1 MLRASVGTVLALL
14 CAVGATGA
22 GALTANASPSAAA
35 DTFTVVSAGA
45 AAANPDQ
52 LTVVVDSPATI
63 TGLTARLLAG
73 STDELDPVLTQ
84 QAPAPT
90 DPAGQTTWT
99 AVIPVG
105 TSPTGLALGD
115 YTVSLDAT
123 FSDSGTGSATAP
135 GLFGFL
141 AQPTVTLTAASTTL
155 TYPSV
160 TAGLS
165 GTVTLA
171 YPDGTPDTTYTGVG
185 VNILVGGQVVEQL
198 PVDGSGN
205 FADAKFTP
213 LSTET
218 VTAQATG
225 LVTGETSSPV
235 TLTVTTVKPKL
246 TASASPSVE
255 TYGKPVTVS
264 GTLTY
269 PVSSGSVIVPNAQI
283 SVATNPGESP
293 IATGTTGL
301 TTGKYN
307 IKLPV
312 QSIGTTLYVTANSV
326 PGLPSVTTT
335 LPLNVA
341 YPTEITSFKVSLSQY
356 WRLSVSGCLSVTFSN
371 QSVYFYRSSGL
382 TVQYA
387 QSSKGP
393 WKKLAAINPNE
404 SGSYCKNTGIA
415 FKGTFNAPE
424 NYAYYRVVYAGV
436 KPVSHGIGF
445 SATNSITRLA
455 WKYDDRI
462 VSAHISPTVV
472 NAGGKLTVK
481 GTLQYYYS
489 GWHNYAGQTVIII
502 LRPKGS
508 STWYYL
514 RGVNAKTNS
523 RGQFSATFKDPV
535 SATWA
540 AEYEGSSTHLSAVS
554 SQVYV
559 RLK

>member
-22 GALTANASPSAAA
+22 GALTANASPSDA

-52 LTVVVDSPATI
+52 LTVVVDSTATATI
-63 TGLTARLLAG
+63 TGLTAHLLAG

-84 QAPAPT
+84 QAPSPT

-99 AVIPVG
+99 ALIPVG

-141 AQPTVTLTAASTTL
+141 AQPTVTLAAANKTL

-165 GTVTLA
+165 GTVALA
-171 YPDGTPDTTYTGVG
+171 YPDDTADTTYTGVG
-185 VNILVGGQVVEQL
+185 VNILAGGQVVEQL

-205 FADAKFTP
+205 FADANFTP

-225 LVTGETSSPV
+225 LVTGGTSNPV
-235 TLTVTTVKPKL
+235 ILTVTTVKPKL

-264 GTLTY
+264 GTVTY
-269 PVSSGSVIVPNAQI
+269 PASSGSVVVPNAQI
-283 SVATNPGESP
+283 LVTTGLGQSP
-293 IATGTTGL
+293 MATGTTDAN
-301 TTGKYN
+301 GKYS
-307 IKLPV
+307 IKVPV
-312 QSIGTTLYVTANSV
+312 QSIGVTLYVTATSV
-326 PGLPSVTTT
+326 PGLPNVLTT
-335 LPLNVA
+335 LPLNVT
-341 YPTEITSFKVSLSQY
+341 YPTEITSFKVSLNQY
-356 WRLSVSGCLSVTFSN
+356 WQLSVSGCLSVTFSN

-387 QSSKGP
+387 PTSKGP

-404 SGSYCKNTGIA
+404 TTSYCKNTGIA
-415 FKGTFNAPE
+415 FNGKFNAPE

-445 SATNSITRLA
+445 SATNSTTALA

-514 RGVNAKTNS
+514 RGVKAKTNS
-523 RGQFSATFKDPV
+523 KGQFSVTFTDPV

>member
-1 MLRASVGTVLALL
+1 MLRASVGTALALL

-63 TGLTARLLAG
+63 TGLTAHLLAG

-99 AVIPVG
+99 ALIPVG

-185 VNILVGGQVVEQL
+185 VNILAGGQVVEQL

-225 LVTGETSSPV
+225 LVTGGTSSPV
-235 TLTVTTVKPKL
+235 TLTVDTVAPKI

-255 TYGKPVTVS
+255 TYGKRVTVS

-269 PVSSGSVIVPNAQI
+269 PASSGSVVVPNAQI
-283 SVATNPGESP
+283 LVTTGPGESP
-293 IATGTTGL
+293 MATGTTG
-301 TTGKYN
+301 TDGKYN
-307 IKLPV
+307 IQLPV
-312 QSIGTTLYVTANSV
+312 QSIGVTLYVTATSV
-326 PGLPSVTTT
+326 PGLPNVMTT

-341 YPTEITSFKVSLSQY
+341 YPTEITSLKVSLSQY
-356 WRLSVSGCLSVTFSN
+356 WKLSVSGCLSVTFSN

-387 QSSKGP
+387 PTSKGP

-445 SATNSITRLA
+445 SATNSTTRLA

-472 NAGGKLTVK
+472 NVGGKLTVK

-489 GWHNYAGQTVIII
+489 GWHNYAGQTVLIIF
-502 LRPKGS
+502 RAKGS
-508 STWYYL
+508 TTWYYI
-514 RGVNAKTNS
+514 VTAKTNS
-523 RGQFSATFKDPV
+523 RGQFSATVSDRG

-540 AEYEGSSTHLSAVS
+540 AEYEGSSTHLAAVS
-554 SQVYV
+554 SEVYV
-559 RLK
+559 RVK